1 MPVLCVQKKSGYAA
15 PMKTHEE
22 FSFSAETEAAPCA
35 GICPLARIPEPVWKH
50 WLRLPFRKRHPWLYR
65 LLIVLVLLLLLGL
78 VLGSDDESFGDDSI
92 ALVSVSGPILDIGPT
107 LEWLHKI
114 SHSSRVKGIL
124 LRIDSPGGGAAA
136 SQELY
141 SALKE
146 LEASR
151 PVAVSM
157 GSTAA
162 SGGVMVAMAGTRIF
176 ANAST
181 VTGSIGVRMDIPQ
194 LGALMEKIG
203 IGQETLTTAPYKD
216 AGSPLKPLTPE
227 QRAYFKEVLDDMHA
241 QFVDIVAF
249 GRDMPRE
256 KAAALADGRIFTGR
270 EALRLGLVD
279 ELGGQDAALRWL
291 SAACG
296 VPANR
301 PLLKKPEESFWL
313 ERRLKSW
320 FGLALSTLERSPS
333 PAFLYQL

>member
-1 MPVLCVQKKSGYAA
+1 
-15 PMKTHEE
+15 MKPNDDS
-22 FSFSAETEAAPCA
+22 FSFSAEDAAPCA
-35 GICPLARIPEPVWKH
+35 GVCPLARIPEPVWKH
-50 WLRLPFRKRHPWLYR
+50 WLRLPFRRRHPWIFR
-65 LLIVLVLLLLLGL
+65 LGVLLAIALAAGALLAGN
-78 VLGSDDESFGDDSI
+78 DETFGDDGI
-92 ALVSVSGPILDIGPT
+92 ALVSISGPIVDIGPK
-107 LEWLHKI
+107 LDWLHKI
-114 SHSSRVKGIL
+114 AANPRVRGVL
-124 LRIDSPGGGAAA
+124 VRVDSPGGGAAA

-141 SALKE
+141 AALKE
-146 LEASR
+146 VAASR

-176 ANAST
+176 ANPST

-194 LGALMEKIG
+194 LRPLLDKIG

-227 QRAYFKEVLDDMHA
+227 QRAYFQEVLDDMHA
-241 QFVDIVAF
+241 QFVDIVAS
-249 GRDMPRE
+249 GRRMPRE

-279 ELGGQDAALRWL
+279 ELGGQTSALRWL
-291 SAACG
+291 AVNCG

-301 PLLKKPEESFWL
+301 PLIKKPEEGFWL
-313 ERRLKSW
+313 ERCLKSW
-320 FGLALSTLERSPS
+320 FGLALSTLDPSPA